1 MRVRKLAGAVPCL
14 AAAAALWLLAAA
26 PVPRKAP
33 AFAYVDAAGREVQLS
48 SFKGK
53 VVVVELLLI
62 RCPHCWRLAQT
73 IAKLH
78 QELGARGLQ
87 PISIAFD
94 NDASGPLVRDFAAN
108 AKIGYPVG
116 YTTADKVDGFLGRE
130 AKERFQ
136 VPQLVVID
144 RAGVIRAQSSPTGEV
159 KLEDEASLR
168 RLLDGLLREAAP

>member
-1 MRVRKLAGAVPCL
+1 MRIRKLAVAVSCL
-14 AAAAALWLLAAA
+14 AAAALWLLAAA

-33 AFAYVDAAGREVQLS
+33 ALAYVDAAGQEVQLS

-53 VVVVELLLI
+53 VVVVELMLT

-87 PISIAFD
+87 PVGIAFD
-94 NDASGPLVRDFAAN
+94 DDAGGTLARDLAGY
-108 AKIGYPVG
+108 AKITYPVG
-116 YTTADKVDGFLGRE
+116 FTTADKVDGFLGRQE
-130 AKERFQ
+130 KERFQ

-159 KLEDEASLR
+159 KLEDEATLR
-168 RLLDGLLREAAP
+168 GLLDGLLKETAP

>member
-1 MRVRKLAGAVPCL
+1 MRVRKLAGTVSSL
-14 AAAAALWLLAAA
+14 AAAALWLVAAA

-33 AFAYVDAAGREVQLS
+33 AFAYVDAEGREAQLS

-53 VVVVELLLI
+53 VVVVELMLA
-62 RCPHCWRLAQT
+62 RCPHCWRVAQT

-78 QELGARGLQ
+78 QELGARGFQ
-87 PISIAFD
+87 PIGIAFD
-94 NDASGPLVRDFAAN
+94 DDASGRLVRDFAGY
-108 AKIGYPVG
+108 AKITYPVG
-116 YTTADKVDGFLGRE
+116 YTTAGKVDGFLGRE
-130 AKERFQ
+130 EKERLQ

-168 RLLDGLLREAAP
+168 GLLDGLLKEAAP